1 MKHQVHG
8 LHGAT
13 PFPEGFFLVRVTYA
27 RFSTRREKPFLA
39 LDLSVI
45 EPAALA
51 GRRISTR
58 LYCADKALWK
68 LNWFLRDFAYDPEL
82 LGHDEVDDKAV
93 VGLRGIVRVLHS
105 SVHGC
110 TFLNLDGF
118 APASDWDEFRR
129 EKAS

>member
-27 RFSTRREKPFLA
+27 HYRARREKPFLA
-39 LDLSVI
+39 LDFSVI
-45 EPAALA
+45 EPTAFA
-51 GRRISTR
+51 GRRISTQ
-58 LYCADKALWK
+58 LYCTDKALWK
-68 LNWFLRDFAYDPEL
+68 LNWFLRDFGYDPEL
-82 LGHDEVDDKAV
+82 LGRDEIDDKAV
-93 VGLRGIVRVLHS
+93 VGLRGIVKLLHS
-105 SVHGC
+105 SVHGR

-118 APASDWDEFRR
+118 APAAHWDEFRL

>member
-13 PFPEGFFLVRVTYA
+13 PFPEGFFLVGITYA
-27 RFSTRREKPFLA
+27 QYRAQREKPFLA

-45 EPAALA
+45 EPTAFV

-68 LNWFLRDFAYDPEL
+68 LNWFLRDFGYDAEL
-82 LGHDEVDDKAV
+82 LERDEIDDKAV
-93 VGLRGIVRVLHS
+93 LGLRGIVKVLHS
-105 SVHGC
+105 SVHGR

-118 APASDWDEFRR
+118 APAAHWDEFRLQ
-129 EKAS
+129 KAS

>member
-13 PFPEGFFLVRVTYA
+13 PFPEGFFLVRVTCA
-27 RFSTRREKPFLA
+27 RYRARREKPFLA

-45 EPAALA
+45 EPAAFA

-68 LNWFLRDFAYDPEL
+68 LNWFLRDFGYDPEL
-82 LGHDEVDDKAV
+82 LGRDEIDDKAV

-105 SVHGC
+105 RVTGR

-118 APASDWDEFRR
+118 APAANWDEFRL